1 MKVLLFLG
9 VLITIALLFTVVE
22 AWLDRR
28 LIRRTLRQQGGEVK
42 VIKRQWISEVP
53 VASHSR
59 TYHVRYRSLAGNL
72 HSRTCQIFGLILWRE
87 LIWLNPLEDYRLIP
101 KQNRREK

>member
-1 MKVLLFLG
+1 MKALLFLG
-9 VLITIALLFTVVE
+9 VLITIALLFAVVE

-28 LIRRTLRQQGGEVK
+28 MIHRTLRQQGGQVK
-42 VIKRQWISEVP
+42 AIKRQWISEVP
-53 VASHSR
+53 IASRSR

-87 LIWLNPLEDYRLIP
+87 LIWLNPLEDFRLMP
-101 KQNRREK
+101 KQRRNY